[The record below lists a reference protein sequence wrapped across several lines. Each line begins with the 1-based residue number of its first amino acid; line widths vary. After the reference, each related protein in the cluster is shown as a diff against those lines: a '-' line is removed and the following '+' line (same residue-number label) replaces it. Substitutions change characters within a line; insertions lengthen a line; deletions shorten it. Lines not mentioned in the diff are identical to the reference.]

1 MTTPA
6 GRASPALRATAALVG
21 VLVLGAIWNGQG
33 AFFRPGLHL
42 DLLGAQ
48 SVVGLCALG
57 QCLVILAGGI
67 DLSVGAIVGLCG
79 MVFAGLQL
87 EGGAPWPL
95 AVAAALLAGGL
106 VGAANGLLVARAR
119 VQPFLATLVLMVIA
133 RGLARWVPEL
143 AGKPASAKFQPL
155 GSEGPPFWSWLDGR
169 IAGVPTTGLVF
180 ALCALF
186 GGVLLHRSV
195 FGRHVLAVG
204 GNPEAA
210 RLSGL
215 DVPRITLLAYVG
227 SGLCAAL
234 AGICQVA
241 RDVQGNPAA
250 GEMLELNTIAAVVVG
265 GTSLRG
271 GRGGLLLAVLG
282 VLTIGYLEKVL
293 ALNGVPSHWRLCVQ
307 GVIIL
312 AAVLLQE
319 RRP

>member
-1 MTTPA
+1 MNRPA
-6 GRASPALRATAALVG
+6 LASPAARAVAALAL
-21 VLVLGAIWNGQG
+21 VLALGAIWNGGG
-33 AFFRPGLHL
+33 AFFRPSLHL

-57 QCLVILAGGI
+57 QCLVILGGGI
-67 DLSVGAIVGLCG
+67 DLSVGAIVGLVG

-87 EGGAPWPL
+87 HGDWPWPVAGL
-95 AVAAALLAGGL
+95 AAVAVGAL
-106 VGAANGLLVARAR
+106 VGLANGLLVARHR

-143 AGKPASAKFQPL
+143 AAQPASSKFLPH

-169 IAGVPTTGLVF
+169 LGGVPTTGWVF
-180 ALCALF
+180 AVIAVV
-186 GGVLLHRSV
+186 GSVLLHRSV

-204 GNPEAA
+204 GNPEGA
-210 RLSGL
+210 RLSG
-215 DVPRITLLAYVG
+215 VAVTKITVLTYVG
-227 SGLCAAL
+227 SGLLAAI

-250 GEMLELNTIAAVVVG
+250 GEMLELQTIAAVVVG

-293 ALNGVPSHWRLCVQ
+293 ALNGVPTHWRLCVQ
-307 GVIIL
+307 GAIIL
-312 AAVLLQE
+312 AAVLLQD
-319 RRP
+319 RRS

>member
-1 MTTPA
+1 MK
-6 GRASPALRATAALVG
+6 RAALTSPAARAVAALVG
-21 VLVLGAIWNGQG
+21 VLALGAVWNGGG
-33 AFFRPGLHL
+33 AFFRPSLHL

-57 QCLVILAGGI
+57 QCLVILGGGI
-67 DLSVGAIVGLCG
+67 DLSVGAIVGLVG

-87 EGGAPWPL
+87 HGDWPWPTAVLAAL
-95 AVAAALLAGGL
+95 AVGAL
-106 VGAANGLLVARAR
+106 VGLANGLLVARHR

-143 AGKPASAKFQPL
+143 AGQPASSKFLPH
-155 GSEGPPFWSWLDGR
+155 GSEGPPFWTWLDGR
-169 IAGVPTTGLVF
+169 LGGVPTTGWVF
-180 ALCALF
+180 AVIAVT
-186 GGVLLHRSV
+186 GSVLLHRSV

-204 GNPEAA
+204 GNPEGA

-215 DVPRITLLAYVG
+215 AVAKITVLTYVG
-227 SGLCAAL
+227 SGLLAAI

-250 GEMLELNTIAAVVVG
+250 GEMLELQTIAAVVVG

-293 ALNGVPSHWRLCVQ
+293 ALNGVPTHWRLCVQ
-307 GVIIL
+307 GAIIL
-312 AAVLLQE
+312 AAVLLQD
-319 RRP
+319 RRS

>member
-1 MTTPA
+1 MT
-6 GRASPALRATAALVG
+6 GRPLLSPAVRAVAALGG
-21 VLVLGAIWNGQG
+21 VLVLGAIWNGGG

-57 QCLVILAGGI
+57 QCLTILSGGI
-67 DLSVGAIVGLCG
+67 DLSVGAVVGLVG

-87 EGGAPWPL
+87 HGGWPWPL
-95 AVAAALLAGGL
+95 AGLAALTTGIA
-106 VGAANGLLVARAR
+106 VGCANGLLVARAR

-143 AGKPASAKFQPL
+143 AGQPASSKFLPQ
-155 GSEGPPFWSWLDGR
+155 GSDAPPFWNWLDGR

-180 ALCALF
+180 ATVAIL
-186 GGVLLHRSV
+186 GSVLLHRSV
-195 FGRHVLAVG
+195 FGRHLLAVG
-204 GNPEAA
+204 GNAEAA
-210 RLSGL
+210 RMSG
-215 DVPRITLLAYVG
+215 VEVRKVTLLAYVG
-227 SGLCAAL
+227 SGVLAAI
-234 AGICQVA
+234 AGVCQVA
-241 RDVQGNPAA
+241 RDVQGNPSA
-250 GEMLELNTIAAVVVG
+250 GEMLELQTIAAVVVG

-293 ALNGVPSHWRLCVQ
+293 ALNGVPTHWRLCVQ

-312 AAVLLQE
+312 AAVLLQD